1 MTAADPVRGLALG
14 AGQQT
19 TPMNSVAPPRRRWL
33 VRWGVPL
40 VVTACVLALLGYAA
54 RQTLRPSIEVQVAE
68 VVARP
73 AAAGAAAGNARTMT
87 VQAPGWVE
95 PDPYPSRVTALTEG
109 VVTEV
114 LVLEGQHVEAG
125 QVVARLVDADAK
137 LAARRAAATV
147 ETRKA
152 ELARAVAAERVE
164 AARADELRDDLDR
177 KRSLVERGAV
187 GQGEVRQLE
196 LRLAGQE
203 AMVSAAGA
211 QTAQARAALAEA
223 EGALAEADLR
233 LARTEV
239 RSPWSGVVLARIA
252 EPGSRLMM
260 NSDDRDAATIVKLYD
275 PARLR
280 VRVDI
285 PLADA
290 GKVAMGH
297 EAEVTTEALPGVVM
311 RGVVTLFVHEANI
324 QKNTVQVKVNLSG
337 APPELKPEMLT
348 RVRFLRPAAGAP
360 AGGAGPGGA
369 GADDLWIFAPEAAIA
384 DADGRQPFV
393 WLYDEP
399 TRTALR
405 RDVRLEP
412 GVADGYR
419 RIAEGLRPGDR
430 VILRPPPGLTQGAAV
445 RPAAHRHG
453 ETTP

>member
-1 MTAADPVRGLALG
+1 MT
-14 AGQQT
+14 
-19 TPMNSVAPPRRRWL
+19 PPRRRWI

-40 VVTACVLALLGYAA
+40 AVTAAVLALLGYAA
-54 RQTLRPSIEVQVAE
+54 RQTLRPSIEVELVE

-73 AAAGAAAGNARTMT
+73 AALGAVAGGSRAMT

-95 PDPYPSRVTALTEG
+95 PDPYPSRVTALAEG

-125 QVVARLVDADAK
+125 QVVARLVDADAQ
-137 LAARRAAATV
+137 LAARRAGATV

-152 ELARAVAAERVE
+152 EVARAMAAERVE
-164 AARADELRDDLDR
+164 TARAAELSDDLDR
-177 KRSLVERGAV
+177 KRPLVERGAV
-187 GQGEVRQLE
+187 GQAEFRQLE

-203 AMVSAAGA
+203 AMVAAAGA

-223 EGALAEADLR
+223 EAALAEADLR
-233 LARTEV
+233 LTRMVV

-290 GKVAMGH
+290 GKVAIGH
-297 EAEVTTEALPGVVM
+297 EAEVTTEALPGVVL
-311 RGVVTLFVHEANI
+311 RGVVALFVHEANI
-324 QKNTVQVKVNLSG
+324 QKNTVQVKVILTG

-348 RVRFLRPAAGAP
+348 RVRFFRPASTAP
-360 AGGAGPGGA
+360 AGTGPGGST
-369 GADDLWIFAPEAAIA
+369 DDELWIFVPEASIA

-393 WLYDEP
+393 WLFDEP
-399 TRTALR
+399 SRTAVR
-405 RDVRLEP
+405 RDVRPEP
-412 GVADGYR
+412 GATDGYR

-430 VILRPPPGLTQGAAV
+430 VIVRPPAGLTSGAAV
-445 RPAAHRHG
+445 RPAPRRTG
-453 ETTP
+453 ETRP